1 MPPPSYFPLRWEST
15 GDHWWYASPIDW
27 AAANGHYDLVSELL
41 RLDGNHLIKLTSLR
55 RIRRLETVWDDEEQF
70 HDVAKCRSEVA
81 RKLLSECE
89 IKKGKNSLIGAGYGG
104 WLLYTAASAG
114 DLVFVQELLQRDPL
128 LVFGEGEYGVTDILY
143 AAARSKDS
151 EVFQVVYDF
160 AACPRF
166 SGAAEEQT
174 GEIPSAY
181 KMEIMNRALHAAAR
195 GGNLKL
201 MQEILCNSSD
211 DPLAFRDI
219 HGATIL
225 HAAAARGQVEVVKN
239 LTSSYPDVTNS
250 TDNQGNTAL
259 HMAAHTG
266 HLAVVEAL
274 ILASPSLIEARNN
287 AGETFLHS
295 VVTGFQTPG
304 FRRLDRQI
312 ELMKHLLSG
321 KIFKIEQIINA
332 ISNDGS
338 TSLHLAIAG
347 NIDSDLVEVLMN
359 VSCIDVN
366 IRDTNDMTPLD
377 ILRQRPYSPSSELIT
392 RQLVSVGGI
401 FSSQDYSARKA
412 IASHIKRQSI
422 GNSPGTSFTISDTEI
437 FLYTGMDSATSDGG
451 SRSIRRSTNSS
462 EVSQVSS
469 KAVNHAAEKVKCF
482 LYWPKIMKRKKTSD
496 RLKKLVDATH
506 TSASEGVPT
515 PLRQRFSK
523 PSSLPNNKRALSV
536 RSGAPSP
543 TVKKKLASGMVHG
556 EMQAVPRRSRSSS
569 FSKLSLS
576 SQSSVDE
583 AKEGQIDI
591 DIARPSVSNQEN
603 DTAGGKK
610 SIHKHDTVNKRLM
623 NQYLC
628 FGAPRRSL
636 EPRVT
641 VSQRP
646 YEVYERT
653 VTTAS

>member
-1 MPPPSYFPLRWEST
+1 MPPPSFFPLRWEST

-27 AAANGHYDLVSELL
+27 AAANGHYDVVRELL
-41 RLDGNHLIKLTSLR
+41 LLDGNHLIKLTSLR

-70 HDVAKCRSEVA
+70 HDVAKCRSQVA

-151 EVFQVVYDF
+151 EVFKVVYDF

-166 SGAAEEQT
+166 SGAAEEQA

-181 KMEIMNRALHAAAR
+181 KLEIMNRALHAAAR

-211 DPLAFRDI
+211 DPLAYRDI

-239 LTSSYPDVTNS
+239 LTSSYLDITNS
-250 TDNQGNTAL
+250 TDNHGNTAL
-259 HMAAHTG
+259 HLAAHTG

-274 ILASPSLIEARNN
+274 ILSSPSLIEARNN

-321 KIFKIEQIINA
+321 NIFKIEQIINA
-332 ISNDGS
+332 VSNDGS
-338 TSLHLAIAG
+338 TALHLSITG

-366 IRDTNDMTPLD
+366 IRDNNGMTPLD
-377 ILRQRPYSPSSELIT
+377 ILRQRPCSASTELIN

-422 GNSPGTSFTISDTEI
+422 GNSPGTSFTISDTEM
-437 FLYTGMDSATSDGG
+437 FLYTGMDSASDGG
-451 SRSIRRSTNSS
+451 SRSVERNTYLS
-462 EVSQVSS
+462 EVSLQNS
-469 KAVNHAAEKVKCF
+469 KAVNHGSAEKVKCF
-482 LYWPKIMKRKKTSD
+482 LYWSKLKRKKTSD
-496 RLKKLVDATH
+496 RLKILVDATYA
-506 TSASEGVPT
+506 SASEGVPT

-536 RSGAPSP
+536 RSSVPSP
-543 TVKKKLASGMVHG
+543 TARKKLASGMVNG
-556 EMQAVPRRSRSSS
+556 EMQSVSLKPHSSLL
-569 FSKLSLS
+569 SKLSSS

-583 AKEGQIDI
+583 AKEGQIDNAI
-591 DIARPSVSNQEN
+591 SKLTVEAKN
-603 DTAGGKK
+603 
-610 SIHKHDTVNKRLM
+610 SIHKHGSVNKRLM

-628 FGAPRRSL
+628 FGAPRRSF
-636 EPRVT
+636 EPRAT
-641 VSQRP
+641 VPHTP
-646 YEVYERT
+646 YDVYERT
-653 VTTAS
+653 VSTTS